1 MFSVLS
7 VNRRKPAF
15 LWWQVVNVAQVTV
28 IIARRFCVLQLVL
41 IRVTVNLKTNHVVTY
56 SSSDSDSD
64 SDESDS
70 KADEADPSG
79 NAVSF

>member
-15 LWWQVVNVAQVTV
+15 LCWQVVNVSQVTV
-28 IIARRFCVLQLVL
+28 IIARRFCGLQLVL

>member
-1 MFSVLS
+1 
-7 VNRRKPAF
+7 
-15 LWWQVVNVAQVTV
+15 VTV
-28 IIARRFCVLQLVL
+28 VIARRFCGLQLVL